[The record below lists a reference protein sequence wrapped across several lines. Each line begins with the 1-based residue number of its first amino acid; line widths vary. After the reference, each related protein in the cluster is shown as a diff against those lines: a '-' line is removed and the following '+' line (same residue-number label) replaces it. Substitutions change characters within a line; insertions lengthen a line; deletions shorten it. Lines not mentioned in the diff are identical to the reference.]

1 MVIFSIDSLFILVIS
16 ALWVMLPA
24 YVPNPVAAAT
34 GGGRPIDGGRCWS
47 DGRRIF
53 GDGKTIRGLLCGI
66 FAGIAVGFIMILAQ
80 SRFDLSCV
88 PAHTMLSVIMF
99 AIGAL
104 LGDLGKSFFKRRRGV
119 ERGEK
124 WPIADQYDL
133 VIGAFLLLLIFDPLW
148 VQSMI
153 TLPLALAILIITPL
167 LHRGANILGY
177 ILGIKEVP
185 W

>member
-1 MVIFSIDSLFILVIS
+1 MGSISIVSLLLLVIS
-16 ALWVMLPA
+16 AIWVMLPA

-47 DGRRIF
+47 DGKRIF
-53 GDGKTIRGLLCGI
+53 GDGKTIRGLIFGI
-66 FAGIAVGFIMILAQ
+66 GGGVAIGLLQMLLQ
-80 SRFDLSCV
+80 SMVNISFL
-88 PAHTMLSVIMF
+88 PAHTFLSVILF

-104 LGDLGKSFFKRRRGV
+104 LGDLLKSFFKRRRGLG
-119 ERGEK
+119 RGEK

-133 VIGAFLLLLIFDPLW
+133 VIGAFILVLIVDPGW
-148 VQSMI
+148 VQSVI
-153 TLPLALAILIITPL
+153 TLPIALAILIITPL

-177 ILGIKEVP
+177 VLGIKEVP